1 MEAIPDKEHDNKSD
15 KNQRKQVTDNR
26 GGFKPGPWPK
36 GRRPDLV
43 NHPMPGRIPAGWP
56 NGEPVEVLTH
66 PTQESDS
73 E

>member
-1 MEAIPDKEHDNKSD
+1 MEAMPDKDHDNQRD
-15 KNQRKQVTDNR
+15 KTQRKQIADNR

-66 PTQESDS
+66 PTQETDS
-73 E
+73 K